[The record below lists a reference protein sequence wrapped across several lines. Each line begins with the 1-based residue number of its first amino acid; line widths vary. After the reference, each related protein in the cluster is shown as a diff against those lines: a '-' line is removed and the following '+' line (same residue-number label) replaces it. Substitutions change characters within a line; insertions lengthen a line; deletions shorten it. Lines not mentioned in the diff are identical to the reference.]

1 MVRAHS
7 IKTLARCSFYLSV
20 SFMSSN
26 LPIQVKVAQYW
37 PEVNE
42 EMSYGTVRVQVTSYV
57 ERLDYVIRRMLLIS
71 AGECREVGVSLFLS
85 FFVCYC

>member
-1 MVRAHS
+1 M
-7 IKTLARCSFYLSV
+7 F
-20 SFMSSN
+20 SN

-42 EMSYGTVRVQVTSYV
+42 EMSYSTVRVQVTSYV

-71 AGECREVGVSLFLS
+71 AGERREVGVSLFLS